1 MTRSKLWLFPV
12 LGLSL
17 SACAGD
23 LKQPERFEVGQ
34 GAASAAAE
42 DAGPKD
48 TKDDDK
54 EPSGGG
60 GSDAGASACGS
71 TAAMLK
77 AKCGGC
83 HSAADPVGGID
94 LASDGVAA
102 RLKDA
107 PSSAACEGF
116 SQIDSKDPGQSLI
129 YLKVTDTPPC
139 APRMPIGTPLSDT
152 EQACLLE
159 WLEQL

>member
-23 LKQPERFEVGQ
+23 LKQPERFEVSQ
-34 GAASAAAE
+34 GAASAAPE
-42 DAGPKD
+42 DAGSKD

-54 EPSGGG
+54 EPSGG
-60 GSDAGASACGS
+60 SDAGASACGS
-71 TAAMLK
+71 TTALLK
-77 AKCGGC
+77 AKCGTAGC
-83 HSAADPVGGID
+83 HGAVGGAAGLD
-94 LASDGVAA
+94 LATDGLAA
-102 RLKDA
+102 RLKDL
-107 PSSAACEGF
+107 PSSAACEGYA
-116 SQIDSKDPGQSLI
+116 QIDSKDPGQSLI